1 MINRKEL
8 KEKSNE
14 WILNH
19 IEKFKMMSRL
29 YLTKEESF
37 KNLYI
42 VHLLECEYS
51 SRQRISN
58 ENN

>member
-8 KEKSNE
+8 KEKPDE
-14 WILNH
+14 WVLDH
-19 IEKFKMMSRL
+19 IEKFKMMSRF
-29 YLTKEESF
+29 YLSKEESF

-42 VHLLECEYS
+42 VHLLECEYN

-58 ENN
+58 E